1 MAINRH
7 DSVEAT
13 FVAVAPD
20 PRMTIDAASS
30 EPSLAAEFRR
40 RRERL
45 GFSVRQL
52 ALAMDI
58 SPGFVSMMQNGRRP
72 IRRVYW
78 LALSQLELLAVLH
91 DTQQLRDIEAP

>member
-1 MAINRH
+1 
-7 DSVEAT
+7 
-13 FVAVAPD
+13 
-20 PRMTIDAASS
+20 MTIDTVSS
-30 EPSLAAEFRR
+30 EPSLASEFRR

-58 SPGFVSMMQNGRRP
+58 SPGLVSMMQNGKRP

-78 LALSQLELLAVLH
+78 LALSQLELLAVLY
-91 DTQQLRDIEAP
+91 DTQQMRGIEAL